1 MFYKN
6 LTFYRI
12 KTPFPHPNDLISLL
26 KKARFA
32 PCLGLDGFSEGFTP
46 IQSDS
51 DHFTQL
57 AGNSLAICLQREQK
71 ILPPALITDKLNAHI
86 QHIAT
91 TEQRSI
97 GKRERQ
103 SIRESIIDSLL
114 PQALAKPSQIHAQ
127 LDYAHQLLLINA
139 PSKTAEI
146 LLSKL
151 SQALGGLIAQKP
163 ATTTP
168 LTTLMTQWISQGE
181 AHFPFGLD
189 DNGTLKDEQHGAT
202 IKASKHNLADQDIT
216 QLVQHGKTVI
226 QLGLIWREHIH
237 FTLNPD
243 FTLRRIRFADE
254 LLQQA
259 QQQNDGS
266 ESLFY
271 TQQLIQS
278 QKLPELLNDLAN
290 LAGGW
295 VKEST

>member
-12 KTPFPHPNDLISLL
+12 KTPFPHPKDLISLL

-168 LTTLMTQWISQGE
+168 LTTLMTQY
-181 AHFPFGLD
+181 PFR
-189 DNGTLKDEQHGAT
+189 
-202 IKASKHNLADQDIT
+202 SP
-216 QLVQHGKTVI
+216 
-226 QLGLIWREHIH
+226 R
-237 FTLNPD
+237 
-243 FTLRRIRFADE
+243 
-254 LLQQA
+254 
-259 QQQNDGS
+259 
-266 ESLFY
+266 
-271 TQQLIQS
+271 
-278 QKLPELLNDLAN
+278 QK
-290 LAGGW
+290 
-295 VKEST
+295 